1 MKGQGGESKL
11 VAIGGASGTL
21 GREVIRAL
29 AERGHR
35 TRALIRDSG
44 KRELVAEADQV
55 QLVDLLDPDAALE
68 EALDGVDVVF
78 SAAGQSSAMGR
89 RSERRSF
96 QDVDYP
102 INRALLD
109 AALAVGAAKV
119 VYVSV
124 LNGPEM
130 RHLAYVDAH
139 ERAVDE
145 AIASGIDCTVIRANA
160 FFSIYLEALERAKR
174 GPLLG
179 LGDPDALSNPID
191 ERDLATAC
199 AEALDGKEASVDVG
213 GPEILTRREELEAA
227 FLALGREPRIR
238 WLPMAVAKAA
248 LPALRLR
255 DRRRAEMLEFVLSIA
270 AREMVATPH
279 GNGRLKDYLREKAS
293 PEAEN

>member
-11 VAIGGASGTL
+11 VAIAGASGTL
-21 GREVIRAL
+21 GQEMIRAL

-35 TRALIRDSG
+35 TRALIRDPG

-55 QLVDLLDPDAALE
+55 QLVDLLDPE
-68 EALDGVDVVF
+68 EALKGVNVVF

-102 INRALLD
+102 INKALLN

-139 ERAVDE
+139 ERVVDE
-145 AIASGIDCTVIRANA
+145 AIASGVDCTVIRANA
-160 FFSIYLEALERAKR
+160 FFSVYLEALKRARR

-199 AEALDGKEASVDVG
+199 AEALNGREASVDVG

-227 FLALGREPRIR
+227 FLALGREPRVR
-238 WLPMAVAKAA
+238 WLPTAVAKAA

-255 DRRRAEMLEFVLSIA
+255 DRRRAEMLEFVLSIT
-270 AREMVATPH
+270 ARDMVATPH
-279 GNGRLKDYLREKAS
+279 GSSRLKDYLREKAV
-293 PEAEN
+293 PEAGN